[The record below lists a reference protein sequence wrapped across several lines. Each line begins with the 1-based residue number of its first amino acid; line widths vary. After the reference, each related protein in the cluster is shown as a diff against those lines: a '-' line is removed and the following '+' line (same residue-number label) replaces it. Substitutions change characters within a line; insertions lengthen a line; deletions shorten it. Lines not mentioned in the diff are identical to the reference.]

1 MEIPSNN
8 LEKMTWDPSCA
19 SLGGWKVT
27 VPLNTGMDSWGVG
40 VSVSLSLFLS
50 RLTRARSLPLSLSC
64 TRTHTLTYRDI
75 CLFPIP
81 VYHLIKKWFPVA
93 CRACACMHTHRDT
106 SFLFDPTTHTTHHA
120 PSNIHYIDTLLTKT
134 CKPQAHAHTRLYLIH
149 KHILFYPLYT
159 YQGGTSSHASV
170 SSLTCLPTCSTPKDT
185 QHSFSCPSNKL
196 PSVP

>member
-1 MEIPSNN
+1 MLGSRS
-8 LEKMTWDPSCA
+8 LCLSSC
-19 SLGGWKVT
+19 
-27 VPLNTGMDSWGVG
+27 PDSRVR
-40 VSVSLSLFLS
+40 VRSLSL
-50 RLTRARSLPLSLSC
+50 SLL
-64 TRTHTLTYRDI
+64 H
-75 CLFPIP
+75 
-81 VYHLIKKWFPVA
+81 
-93 CRACACMHTHRDT
+93 MHTHSHIQRYLSLPNT
-106 SFLFDPTTHTTHHA
+106 CVSFNQKMIPCGLQGMCMHAHTQGYIFPIDPTTHTTHHA